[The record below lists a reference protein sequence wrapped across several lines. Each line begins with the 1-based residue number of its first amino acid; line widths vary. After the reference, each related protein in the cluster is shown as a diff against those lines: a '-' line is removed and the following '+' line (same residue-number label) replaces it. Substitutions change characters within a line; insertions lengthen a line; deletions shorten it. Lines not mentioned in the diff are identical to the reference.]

1 MVENEPVY
9 ATVDVLTQKSEYF
22 AAMFLRSN
30 MRESIERAVEVPN
43 CSKAAFLCVLEYLCL
58 DGFTVSLD
66 DVLELWVLADMH
78 QLEGLKYMCMGA
90 LERGLS
96 EENVSEILQ
105 EVKLL
110 ICPCDELKRMC
121 HDFLALHA

>member
-1 MVENEPVY
+1 
-9 ATVDVLTQKSEYF
+9 
-22 AAMFLRSN
+22 MFLRSN

-43 CSKAAFLCVLEYLCL
+43 CSKAAFVCVLEYLCL

-90 LERGLS
+90 LEMGLS
-96 EENVSEILQ
+96 EENVSEIWQ
-105 EVKLL
+105 EVEDLM
-110 ICPCDELKRMC
+110 CPCDELKKMMLPMYQLYLDAFD
-121 HDFLALHA
+121 HMEWWDI